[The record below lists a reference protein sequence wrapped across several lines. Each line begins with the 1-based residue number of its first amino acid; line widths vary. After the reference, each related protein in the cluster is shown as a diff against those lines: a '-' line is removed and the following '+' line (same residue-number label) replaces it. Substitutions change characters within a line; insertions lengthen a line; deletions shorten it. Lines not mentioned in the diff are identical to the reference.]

1 MIVRNEEDNLPLC
14 LESVGG
20 LFDEIV
26 IVDTGS
32 TDATREIALAH
43 GATVFEFPWIDDFAA
58 ARNEALK
65 HSTGDYAFWLDADDR
80 IDPPDHEKLGRLFNG
95 LSRENRSAY
104 VVRCACDSAPD
115 GRVQGTVVDHVRLFP
130 LRADV
135 LWTYPVHEQIL
146 PALRRAG
153 VPVEWT
159 DIAVRHT
166 GYVDEAV
173 RRRKLDRDSRILER
187 LLEESPDEPFVRFNL
202 GFIAVEKSEWKK
214 ALGHFQASLD
224 RSAPED
230 SITRKLYALIARC
243 QQALGSPDEALATC
257 EDGLRLDPEDAELW
271 FRKAVVLRT
280 TGRLDNARACWEHV
294 LTLRRPEK
302 FSSVDVGIYGHLT
315 RRNLARIAEER
326 RDWPTARLH
335 WLETLRECPDDEEA
349 TAALRMLESHGGEGS
364 R

>member
-1 MIVRNEEDNLPLC
+1 M
-14 LESVGG
+14 
-20 LFDEIV
+20 
-26 IVDTGS
+26 
-32 TDATREIALAH
+32 
-43 GATVFEFPWIDDFAA
+43 
-58 ARNEALK
+58 
-65 HSTGDYAFWLDADDR
+65 
-80 IDPPDHEKLGRLFNG
+80 
-95 LSRENRSAY
+95 
-104 VVRCACDSAPD
+104 
-115 GRVQGTVVDHVRLFP
+115 
-130 LRADV
+130 
-135 LWTYPVHEQIL
+135 HEQIL
-146 PALRRAG
+146 PALRRAD
-153 VPVEWT
+153 VPLEWT
-159 DIAVRHT
+159 DIVVRHT

-257 EDGLRLDPEDAELW
+257 EDGLRLEPDDAALW

-280 TGRLDNARACWEHV
+280 TGGLEAAQACWEHV

>member
-1 MIVRNEEDNLPLC
+1 M
-14 LESVGG
+14 
-20 LFDEIV
+20 
-26 IVDTGS
+26 
-32 TDATREIALAH
+32 
-43 GATVFEFPWIDDFAA
+43 
-58 ARNEALK
+58 
-65 HSTGDYAFWLDADDR
+65 
-80 IDPPDHEKLGRLFNG
+80 
-95 LSRENRSAY
+95 
-104 VVRCACDSAPD
+104 
-115 GRVQGTVVDHVRLFP
+115 
-130 LRADV
+130 
-135 LWTYPVHEQIL
+135 
-146 PALRRAG
+146 
-153 VPVEWT
+153 
-159 DIAVRHT
+159 
-166 GYVDEAV
+166 
-173 RRRKLDRDSRILER
+173 ER

-257 EDGLRLDPEDAELW
+257 EDGLRLEPDDAELW

-280 TGRLDNARACWEHV
+280 TGGLEAARACWEHV